1 MGKVNNAL
9 RMLAILRSRKKV
21 TRRELAEELEV
32 DIREITRYKE
42 DLEYAGV
49 TITESRGKYGGYI
62 LENKDYLLNLELSD
76 KESLALSKTKDYLKG
91 QGVHFYNDLSL
102 AIEKIL
108 SINPKSSNYFSEN
121 IYSKGN
127 ITERTIHPY
136 RLYTYYG
143 ANYFIG
149 KCEVRDA
156 LRQFKLVRIQ
166 DINLLDDKFEKD
178 DFDLNNY
185 LKNTIGLF
193 KDEKYEIKLRI
204 NYPYAM
210 SFKEYSWT
218 QDEHIEDYMEEG
230 YLIYTATIEG
240 KTKIIS
246 WIMGMGTSCTVLEP
260 KELVEDVIKEHKKV
274 LNNYK

>member
-1 MGKVNNAL
+1 M
-9 RMLAILRSRKKV
+9 
-21 TRRELAEELEV
+21 
-32 DIREITRYKE
+32 
-42 DLEYAGV
+42 
-49 TITESRGKYGGYI
+49 
-62 LENKDYLLNLELSD
+62 
-76 KESLALSKTKDYLKG
+76 ALSKTKDYLKG

-121 IYSKGN
+121 IYSKGRRIKVNQQEESKKWLIINDGIINNKKIKMRYMDSKGN
-127 ITERTIHPY
+127 ITERTIQPY
-136 RLYTYYG
+136 GLYTYYG

-166 DINLLDDKFEKD
+166 HINLLDDKFKKD
-178 DFDLNNY
+178 NFNLNDY

-204 NYPYAM
+204 TYPYAM

-218 QDEHIEDYMEEG
+218 QDEHI
-230 YLIYTATIEG
+230 
-240 KTKIIS
+240 
-246 WIMGMGTSCTVLEP
+246 
-260 KELVEDVIKEHKKV
+260 
-274 LNNYK
+274 

>member
-1 MGKVNNAL
+1 M
-9 RMLAILRSRKKV
+9 
-21 TRRELAEELEV
+21 
-32 DIREITRYKE
+32 
-42 DLEYAGV
+42 
-49 TITESRGKYGGYI
+49 
-62 LENKDYLLNLELSD
+62 
-76 KESLALSKTKDYLKG
+76 
-91 QGVHFYNDLSL
+91 
-102 AIEKIL
+102 
-108 SINPKSSNYFSEN
+108 
-121 IYSKGN
+121 
-127 ITERTIHPY
+127 
-136 RLYTYYG
+136 
-143 ANYFIG
+143 
-149 KCEVRDA
+149 
-156 LRQFKLVRIQ
+156 
-166 DINLLDDKFEKD
+166 LDDKFEKD

-218 QDEHIEDYMEEG
+218 QDEYIEDYMEEG

-260 KELVEDVIKEHKKV
+260 KELIEDVIKEHKKV

>member
-1 MGKVNNAL
+1 MHW
-9 RMLAILRSRKKV
+9 
-21 TRRELAEELEV
+21 
-32 DIREITRYKE
+32 
-42 DLEYAGV
+42 
-49 TITESRGKYGGYI
+49 YI
-62 LENKDYLLNLELSD
+62 LENKDYLLNLDLSD
-76 KESLALSKTKDYLKG
+76 KENLALSKTKDYLKG

-121 IYSKGN
+121 IYSKGRRIKIN
-127 ITERTIHPY
+127 QQEESKKLLIINDGIINNKKIRMKYMDSKGSITERIIHPY

-204 NYPYAM
+204 SYPYAM

-230 YLIYTATIEG
+230 YLIYTATVEG
-240 KTKIIS
+240 KTKIIP

-260 KELVEDVIKEHKKV
+260 KELIEDVIKEHKKV

>member
-1 MGKVNNAL
+1 M
-9 RMLAILRSRKKV
+9 
-21 TRRELAEELEV
+21 
-32 DIREITRYKE
+32 D
-42 DLEYAGV
+42 
-49 TITESRGKYGGYI
+49 
-62 LENKDYLLNLELSD
+62 
-76 KESLALSKTKDYLKG
+76 
-91 QGVHFYNDLSL
+91 
-102 AIEKIL
+102 
-108 SINPKSSNYFSEN
+108 
-121 IYSKGN
+121 SKGN

-136 RLYTYYG
+136 GLYTYYG

-185 LKNTIGLF
+185 LKNTSGLF

-218 QDEHIEDYMEEG
+218 QDEYIEDYMEDG

-260 KELVEDVIKEHKKV
+260 KELIEDVIKEHKKV
-274 LNNYK
+274 INNYK